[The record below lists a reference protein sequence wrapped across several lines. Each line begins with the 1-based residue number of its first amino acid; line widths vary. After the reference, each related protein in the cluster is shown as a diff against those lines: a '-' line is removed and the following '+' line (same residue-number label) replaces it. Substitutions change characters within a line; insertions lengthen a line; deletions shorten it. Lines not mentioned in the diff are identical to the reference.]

1 MVGGEVVVVCR
12 HARTA
17 LNAAVRLRGHLD
29 VPLDEVGVAEA
40 ARLGDH
46 LAGAGVA
53 RVVTSPLG
61 RAVQTAQAI
70 ATATRAPLRVDRRL
84 IDRDY
89 GDWAGAVTADVVA
102 RFGSLDDA
110 PGVEASSDVLAR
122 ASHALDD
129 HADRGRPGV
138 VVLVSH
144 DAVIRTLLAG
154 LDASLGHADAIPQRT
169 ACWNL
174 LRHVD
179 DMWRVEQVDQLGPLR
194 PLQ

>member
-17 LNAAVRLRGHLD
+17 LNAAGRLRGHLD
-29 VPLDEVGVAEA
+29 VPLDEWGMEEA

-46 LAGAGVA
+46 LAGAGVS
-53 RVVTSPLG
+53 RVVTSPLE
-61 RAVQTAQAI
+61 RAMQTAQAI
-70 ATATRAPLRVDRRL
+70 VTATRAPLRVDRRL

-102 RFGSLDDA
+102 RFSSLDDA
-110 PGVEASSDVLAR
+110 PGVEPSGDVLAR
-122 ASHALDD
+122 VSHALND
-129 HADRGRPGV
+129 HAHRGRPGV

-154 LDASLGHADAIPQRT
+154 LDRGLGPADAIPQRT

-174 LRHVD
+174 LRRVD
-179 DMWRVEQVDQLGPLR
+179 DTWRVEHVDQLGPLR
-194 PLQ
+194 PLM